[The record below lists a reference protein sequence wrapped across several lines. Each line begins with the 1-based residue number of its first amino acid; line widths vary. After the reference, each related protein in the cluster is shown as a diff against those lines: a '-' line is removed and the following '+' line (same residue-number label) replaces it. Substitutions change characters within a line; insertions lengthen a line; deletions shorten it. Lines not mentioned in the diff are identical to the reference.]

1 MGEHPA
7 LSEQE
12 IAEIA
17 RQRLLTGPPP
27 VHMIVNVDQLS
38 AV

>member
-7 LSEQE
+7 LSDQE
-12 IAEIA
+12 IADIA
-17 RQRLLTGPPP
+17 RQRLLAEPPP